1 MNTNRVIDLIRYI
14 LEEASQNEEW
24 SFRELGPIHLIKYV
38 YLADLYY
45 ASQND
50 GKTFTDISWQFYH
63 LGPWSRELYKELPDA
78 VNIIGAH
85 TRTFESRYTKD
96 GVRYSL
102 SDDYCDDSF
111 CSIPLAISSL
121 LRRDIKTYGSAT
133 NDLLHYVYTTPPM
146 TNAVPGDYLNF
157 DQIIFIRNES
167 VVIENVDNLTD
178 REKKKRKQR
187 VLDIREKIARKRE
200 ENKRKR
206 VRPVPPRYDE
216 VFFNGIMEM
225 NQDIELQ
232 EIENHKGLLQVNE
245 NAWTG
250 NWRRS
255 HELPTLTAPCK
266 NILMIIA
273 GGRKQQKKI
282 LYQGG

>member
-14 LEEASQNEEW
+14 LEEARQNEEW

-50 GKTFTDISWQFYH
+50 GKTFTDLSWQFYH
-63 LGPWSRELYKELPDA
+63 FGPWNPSLYSELP
-78 VNIIGAH
+78 NFIREIGANI
-85 TRTFESRYTKD
+85 RTFESRYTKD

-102 SDDYCDDSF
+102 NDDYHHDSP

-121 LRRDIKTYGSAT
+121 LRRDIRNYGSAT

-157 DQIIFIRNES
+157 DQIIFMHKES
-167 VVIENVDNLTD
+167 VATENFDNLTD

-187 VLDIREKIARKRE
+187 VLDIRKKIAKQRE
-200 ENKRKR
+200 ESKKKR
-206 VRPVPPRYDE
+206 VRPAPRYDE
-216 VFFNGIMEM
+216 VFFNGTMEM
-225 NQDIELQ
+225 NRDIELQ
-232 EIENHKGLLQVNE
+232 EIENHKGLLQVNQ
-245 NAWTG
+245 NTWIG

-255 HELPTLTAPCK
+255 HELP
-266 NILMIIA
+266 
-273 GGRKQQKKI
+273 
-282 LYQGG
+282 